1 MNIQKKNR
9 PSYSFKNVKR
19 DSSERFLILGVSE
32 YNRWISR
39 KTNKIHG
46 LLKWDTSIPWQSS
59 FSFHSLWCGYI
70 QTRSFVCTENKN
82 NHFQFVMKYILLS
95 ILIIPFVSLMILFSL
110 SNPVFGG
117 TPKYYSVGQC
127 VSLLTINK
135 DISGTNELNE
145 FREECEKIM
154 KPLDLSNENI
164 EWIPISLQKEMLKK
178 LWILKVTFRFKR
190 KHPCSLM

>member
-1 MNIQKKNR
+1 MKKNLLLI
-9 PSYSFKNVKR
+9 
-19 DSSERFLILGVSE
+19 FLIPPV
-32 YNRWISR
+32 
-39 KTNKIHG
+39 
-46 LLKWDTSIPWQSS
+46 S
-59 FSFHSLWCGYI
+59 FSVVIF
-70 QTRSFVCTENKN
+70 
-82 NHFQFVMKYILLS
+82 
-95 ILIIPFVSLMILFSL
+95 L
-110 SNPVFGG
+110 SNPVLGG

-178 LWILKVTFRFKR
+178 LWILKVYLQVQKKTSMFVDVK
-190 KHPCSLM
+190 MT

>member
-1 MNIQKKNR
+1 
-9 PSYSFKNVKR
+9 
-19 DSSERFLILGVSE
+19 
-32 YNRWISR
+32 
-39 KTNKIHG
+39 
-46 LLKWDTSIPWQSS
+46 
-59 FSFHSLWCGYI
+59 
-70 QTRSFVCTENKN
+70 
-82 NHFQFVMKYILLS
+82 MKYILLS
-95 ILIIPFVSLMILFSL
+95 ILIIPFVSVMILFSL

-164 EWIPISLQKEMLKK
+164 EWIPISLQKEMLKNFGF
-178 LWILKVTFRFKR
+178 LGSFFRFRR